1 MIQIKSYYHGRV
13 RERLVGIH
21 QISEEVNIECLR
33 MCVLLPI
40 TILVLKARS
49 NAIIV
54 ETVWGIKYFT

>member
-54 ETVWGIKYFT
+54 ETV